1 MKLEQRLVVAAAVL
15 LLAAC
20 APREVLFPAL
30 GLDAPKLDLL
40 PADFESPRSYET
52 EQPMPGFGGGG
63 GGVHQVPVIWIHG
76 NTVSATFWL
85 PARQY
90 FLEQGYTQDET
101 WALSYGWDNP
111 RYFDSTD
118 LSVPSVDRIVNAVTN
133 YLTQL
138 TGEPV
143 QQVDVIGHSLGVT
156 LVRQWMKQTNSY
168 HRVRNFIGVAGAN
181 DGVWTAWND
190 TRGQQRGVSW
200 ELFPDS
206 PWLKQLSAG
215 GETPG
220 PTRYMMLYDGSG
232 WGDVLFPTPLEDSG
246 SLEGANNVAFNREHG
261 MYLDHLELP
270 RAPETMAVML
280 DWVAK
285 APVPDDG
292 ARRPVMRQTG
302 RLLTASQPGALIHCT
317 DDGSQPD
324 RQTPGTE
331 RLLMTVGPV
340 YSCYPQHP
348 ETQLAGPIERF
359 AWAGEQAPAREAP
372 SLQIEPAGG
381 VFEHPVEVTLSSD
394 DPDAF
399 IVYNTS
405 GTPIETGSPL
415 YREPVY
421 VAGPVRFTAMA
432 VGPDGQRSDPVTV
445 EFDISLEL
453 VEARHTLQRQF
464 NPETPVNYAGDRKK
478 GR

>member
-1 MKLEQRLVVAAAVL
+1 MRSYKIGLAITVAL

-20 APREVLFPAL
+20 APREVLLPAV
-30 GLDAPKLDLL
+30 GLKSPKLQLL
-40 PADFESPRSYET
+40 PANFESPQSHET
-52 EQPMPGFGGGG
+52 GEPMPGFGGGG
-63 GGVHQVPVIWIHG
+63 GGVNRVPVIWIHG
-76 NTVSATFWL
+76 NTVSAAFWL

-101 WALSYGWDNP
+101 WALSYGWDNA
-111 RYFDSTD
+111 RYFDSAD

-133 YLTQL
+133 YLTEQ

-168 HRVRNFIGVAGAN
+168 HRVRNFIGVAGAS

-220 PTRYMMLYDGSG
+220 PTRYMTLYDGSG

-246 SLEGANNVAFNREHG
+246 ALEGANNVAFNREHG
-261 MYLDHLELP
+261 TYLDHLELA
-270 RAPETMAVML
+270 RVPETMDVML
-280 DWVAK
+280 EWIGK
-285 APVPDDG
+285 APRPTEG

-302 RLLTASQPGALIHCT
+302 RLLTASQPDALVHCT
-317 DDGSQPD
+317 DDGTQPNG
-324 RQTPGTE
+324 QTPGQA
-331 RLLMTVGPV
+331 RLMMETGRV
-340 YSCYPQHP
+340 YSCYPRHP
-348 ETQLAGPIERF
+348 ETHLAGPIERF
-359 AWAGEQAPAREAP
+359 VWAGEYAPARKP
-372 SLQIEPAGG
+372 PTLVMQPGGG
-381 VFEHPVEVTLSSD
+381 VFEHPVQVNLSTD

-399 IVYNTS
+399 IVYNVS

-415 YREPVY
+415 YRDPVY
-421 VAGPVRFTAMA
+421 ICLLYTSPSPR
-432 VGPDGQRSDPVTV
+432 DQRGSRMP
-445 EFDISLEL
+445 S
-453 VEARHTLQRQF
+453 A
-464 NPETPVNYAGDRKK
+464 A
-478 GR
+478 